1 MSKPAIQRRFTVHA
15 NHRRCYGLDTSPAP
29 FDAREPEQRPKP
41 AAIRPAD
48 VIAREPDPVV
58 RADATAELHDHKP
71 ASINA
76 ALHRAWPIVSHPD
89 DETLR
94 TRTLD
99 EIGDP
104 VTRWLLVV
112 AAVISVC
119 GSAAELLPV
128 PDETTDATGRAFTPL
143 TEPAAAG
150 NGRVMAVLEPRE
162 VGPRDTPR
170 AADGGAD
177 DPADAAPE
185 PEPDPAE
192 AAESAVSANATAVE
206 ANSEPMPRATAS
218 APTRPTCR
226 TRLDAP
232 RRRADSVMP
241 VGYAF
246 TDHRLL

>member
-1 MSKPAIQRRFTVHA
+1 MIAARIGPIGNVKLPSADAVVAEAVGSEVSCATEVFS
-15 NHRRCYGLDTSPAP
+15 TSAGW
-29 FDAREPEQRPKP
+29 
-41 AAIRPAD
+41 
-48 VIAREPDPVV
+48 PVV
-58 RADATAELHDHKP
+58 ALTATAARRGAP
-71 ASINA
+71 RPS
-76 ALHRAWPIVSHPD
+76 RP
-89 DETLR
+89 
-94 TRTLD
+94 
-99 EIGDP
+99 
-104 VTRWLLVV
+104 VV

-119 GSAAELLPV
+119 GSAAEPLPV

-185 PEPDPAE
+185 PAPDPAE